1 MKTIASCVEEII
13 TSQPYI
19 EEALHQE
26 IINYSALANVLQ
38 SQVSSMLKKDV
49 KTGAIMMAL
58 RRYNQSTIVNHSF
71 QLKRVFKSLGDII
84 VRSDLSDFTFKNST
98 TLMNCHTK
106 VLDSI
111 HSKDHIFYT
120 FTRGVFESNIIIS
133 SAERYHVIENFKN
146 ETQIGF
152 QESLSAISVGLPKE
166 NSKVVG
172 LYYHIFKK
180 LAWEG
185 VTIYEV
191 ISTTN
196 EFTIVVENY
205 IVDKAF
211 SVIKNLKTR

>member
-1 MKTIASCVEEII
+1 MKTIASCVEDIV

-26 IINYSALANVLQ
+26 IINYSALASVLQ
-38 SQVSSMLKKDV
+38 TKVSEILKKEV

-58 RRYNQSTIVNHSF
+58 RRYNQTSLVNHSV
-71 QLKRVFKSLGDII
+71 QLKKVFKNFGDII
-84 VRSDLSDFTFKNST
+84 VRSDLSDFTFKNSD
-98 TLMNCHTK
+98 TLINCHTK

-111 HSKDHIFYT
+111 HSKNHIFYT

-133 SAERYHVIENFKN
+133 SNESYNVLNSFKD
-146 ETQIGF
+146 ELQIGF
-152 QESLSAISVGLPKE
+152 QENLSAISISLPKE

-205 IVDKAF
+205 VVDKAF
-211 SVIKNLKTR
+211 SVIKNLKN

>member
-1 MKTIASCVEEII
+1 MKTIASCVEDIV

-26 IINYSALANVLQ
+26 IINYSALASVLQ
-38 SQVSSMLKKDV
+38 TKVSEILKKEV

-58 RRYNQSTIVNHSF
+58 RRYNQTSLVNHSV
-71 QLKRVFKSLGDII
+71 QLKKVFKNFGDII
-84 VRSDLSDFTFKNST
+84 VRSDLSDFTFKNSD
-98 TLMNCHTK
+98 TLINCHTK

-111 HSKDHIFYT
+111 HSKNHIFYT

-133 SAERYHVIENFKN
+133 SNESYNVLNSFKD
-146 ETQIGF
+146 ELQIGF
-152 QESLSAISVGLPKE
+152 QENLSAISISLPKE

-172 LYYHIFKK
+172 LYYHIFKN

-205 IVDKAF
+205 VVDKAF
-211 SVIKNLKTR
+211 SVIKNLKN

>member
-1 MKTIASCVEEII
+1 MKTIASCVEDIV

-26 IINYSALANVLQ
+26 IINYSALASVLQ
-38 SQVSSMLKKDV
+38 TKVSEILKKEV

-58 RRYNQSTIVNHSF
+58 RRYNQTSLVNHSM
-71 QLKRVFKSLGDII
+71 QLKKVFKNFGDII
-84 VRSDLSDFTFKNST
+84 VRSDLSDFTFKNSD
-98 TLMNCHTK
+98 TLINCHTK

-111 HSKDHIFYT
+111 HSKNHIFYT

-133 SAERYHVIENFKN
+133 SNESYNVLNSFKD
-146 ETQIGF
+146 ELQIGF
-152 QESLSAISVGLPKE
+152 QENLSAISISLPKE

-211 SVIKNLKTR
+211 SVIKNLKN

>member
-1 MKTIASCVEEII
+1 MKTIASCVEDII

-38 SQVSSMLKKDV
+38 AQVSTMLKRQV

-58 RRYNQSTIVNHSF
+58 RRYNQLSIVNHSI
-71 QLKRVFKSLGDII
+71 QLKKVFNSLGDII
-84 VRSDLSDFTFKNST
+84 VRSDLSDFTFKNSD
-98 TLMNCHTK
+98 TLINCHTN
-106 VLDSI
+106 VLDTI
-111 HSKDHIFYT
+111 KTQNNVFYT

-133 SAERYHVIENFKN
+133 SIKSDNVLDTFKS
-146 ETQIGF
+146 EIQIGF
-152 QESLSAISVGLPKE
+152 KENLSAISISLPKE
-166 NSKVVG
+166 NSKVIG

-196 EFTIVVENY
+196 EFTIVVENH

-211 SVIKNLKTR
+211 SVIKNLKIK

>member
-1 MKTIASCVEEII
+1 MKTIASCVEDIV

-26 IINYSALANVLQ
+26 IINYSALASVLQ
-38 SQVSSMLKKDV
+38 TKVSEILKKEV

-58 RRYNQSTIVNHSF
+58 RRYNQTSLVNHSM
-71 QLKRVFKSLGDII
+71 QLKKVFKNFGDII
-84 VRSDLSDFTFKNST
+84 VRSDLSDFTFKNSD
-98 TLMNCHTK
+98 TLINCHTK

-111 HSKDHIFYT
+111 HSKNHIFYT

-133 SAERYHVIENFKN
+133 SNESYNVLDNFKD
-146 ETQIGF
+146 ELQIGF
-152 QESLSAISVGLPKE
+152 QENLSAISISLPKE

-211 SVIKNLKTR
+211 SVIKNLKN

>member
-1 MKTIASCVEEII
+1 MKTIASCVEDIV

-26 IINYSALANVLQ
+26 IINYSALASVLQ
-38 SQVSSMLKKDV
+38 TKVSEILKKEV

-58 RRYNQSTIVNHSF
+58 RRYNQTSLVNHSV
-71 QLKRVFKSLGDII
+71 QLKKVFKNFGDII
-84 VRSDLSDFTFKNST
+84 VRSDLSDFTFKNSD
-98 TLMNCHTK
+98 TLINCHTK

-111 HSKDHIFYT
+111 HSKNHIFYT

-133 SAERYHVIENFKN
+133 SNESYNVLSSFKD
-146 ETQIGF
+146 ELQIGF
-152 QESLSAISVGLPKE
+152 QENLSAISISLPKE

-172 LYYHIFKK
+172 LYYHIFKN

-205 IVDKAF
+205 VVDKAF
-211 SVIKNLKTR
+211 SVIKNLKN

>member
-13 TSQPYI
+13 TTQPYI

-26 IINYSALANVLQ
+26 IINYSALASVLQ
-38 SQVSSMLKKDV
+38 PKVSSILKKEV

-58 RRYNQSTIVNHSF
+58 RRNNQSTLVNHSL
-71 QLKRVFKSLGDII
+71 QLKKVFKSLGDII
-84 VRSDLSDFTFKNST
+84 VRSDLSDFTFKNSN
-98 TLMNCHTK
+98 TLINCHTK
-106 VLDSI
+106 VLDNI
-111 HSKDHIFYT
+111 DSKNQIFYT

-133 SAERYHVIENFKN
+133 SNESYNVLDVFKH

-152 QESLSAISVGLPKE
+152 QDKLSAISIGLPKE

-196 EFTIVVENY
+196 EFTILVENH

-211 SVIKNLKTR
+211 SVIKNLKN

>member
-1 MKTIASCVEEII
+1 MKTIASCVEDII
-13 TSQPYI
+13 STQPYI

-38 SQVSSMLKKDV
+38 TKVSKKLKKQV

-58 RRYNQSTIVNHSF
+58 RRYNQSSIINHTF
-71 QLKRVFKSLGDII
+71 QLKKVFSNLGDII
-84 VRSDLSDFTFKNST
+84 VRSDLSDFTFKNSN
-98 TLMNCHTK
+98 TLINCHTK
-106 VLDSI
+106 VLDCI
-111 HSKDHIFYT
+111 DSKNHIFYT
-120 FTRGVFESNIIIS
+120 FTQGVFESNIIIS
-133 SAERYHVIENFKN
+133 SIESYNVLDNFRN

-152 QESLSAISVGLPKE
+152 QENLSAISISLPKE

-196 EFTIVVENY
+196 EFTIVVENH

-211 SVIKNLKTR
+211 SVIKNLKH